1 MQPPTSRRPLG
12 IYSPNSQCG
21 RTGDF
26 PLLSGRT
33 ASIGES
39 NSLLARPAAG
49 TPRKGK
55 GSVGTAD
62 IWLVTVDRLVRVR
75 HTDGPPWFSMAM
87 IAGSVVVATVVVAAA
102 GGTKTPWP
110 HLFYVPVVFAALV
123 FGLRGGLVTGL
134 AAGVACGPLM
144 PLDVDAGIAQS
155 QSGWLIR
162 LGFFVGIGLLAG
174 AGRDRML
181 ALADARQTFL
191 SGVSHELRTPLAA
204 VLGFSELVLANY
216 DALSDAEHAEFATLI
231 YQEATEL
238 ANVIDHYVLAGRLDH
253 HQDLVVDTAPV
264 DLDRVIQ
271 VVLAG
276 IPAQIRDSGIVVQGE
291 PLTVNADP
299 LRVRQIVRAL
309 INNALAYGGQPIIIE
324 TSQTGQSAIITI
336 YDQGQ
341 TPRSV
346 RYSSQ
351 VAGVSAPPLGVG
363 LAVAKNLATLMH
375 GELSY
380 EMNSNT
386 TFQLRLPIAGR
397 T

>member
-1 MQPPTSRRPLG
+1 VSSLYFGPEARILER
-12 IYSPNSQCG
+12 
-21 RTGDF
+21 DF
-26 PLLSGRT
+26 LPSHG
-33 ASIGES
+33 
-39 NSLLARPAAG
+39 G
-49 TPRKGK
+49 TVHMGGK
-55 GSVGTAD
+55 GPVESAD
-62 IWLVTVDRLVRVR
+62 TWTVTVDRLVRVHR
-75 HTDGPPWFSMAM
+75 PDATPWFWLALV
-87 IAGSVVVATVVVAAA
+87 AGSVMVATVVVAAA

-110 HLFYVPVVFAALV
+110 HLFYVPVVFAALM
-123 FGLRGGLVTGL
+123 FGLKGGFVAGL

-155 QSGWLIR
+155 RSGWLIR
-162 LGFFVGIGLLAG
+162 LGFFVGIGLLTG
-174 AGRDRML
+174 AGRDRLL
-181 ALADARQTFL
+181 ALADAHQKFL
-191 SGVSHELRTPLAA
+191 SGVSHELRTPLTA

-216 DALSDAEHAEFATLI
+216 DALSDAEHADFATLI

-253 HQDLVVDTAPV
+253 HQDLVVETAAV

-276 IPAQIRDSGIVVQGE
+276 VPPQIRDEGIVVRGE

-324 TSQTGQSAIITI
+324 TSQSGHTATITI
-336 YDQGQ
+336 HDQGQ

-346 RYSSQ
+346 RYGNQ
-351 VAGVSAPPLGVG
+351 VAGVPAPPLGVG
-363 LAVAKNLATLMH
+363 LAVAKQLATLMH

-380 EMNSNT
+380 ELNRNM
-386 TFQLRLPIAGR
+386 TFQLRLPLAGHRRNHRFSIGTTTGR
-397 T
+397 TVTQSIR